1 MHSGKGK
8 VTADG
13 VVGIARAFLG
23 AVLVPFWCPCGLF
36 LTRMT
41 SFYQH
46 LNDGSAGMA
55 LYLTTKCLR
64 ESEKYSKVTHWAPF
78 VLFSDDV
85 TLEFA
90 TEKEERRKDTLPRK
104 TQI

>member
-8 VTADG
+8 VTTDG

-36 LTRMT
+36 LTRP
-41 SFYQH
+41 

-55 LYLTTKCLR
+55 LHLTTKCLR

-90 TEKEERRKDTLPRK
+90 TEKEERRKETLPRK

>member
-23 AVLVPFWCPCGLF
+23 AVLF
-36 LTRMT
+36 LTRP
-41 SFYQH
+41 

-55 LYLTTKCLR
+55 LHLTTKCLR

-90 TEKEERRKDTLPRK
+90 TEKEERRKETLPRK

>member
-1 MHSGKGK
+1 MSLWA
-8 VTADG
+8 VSDEATL
-13 VVGIARAFLG
+13 AF
-23 AVLVPFWCPCGLF
+23 
-36 LTRMT
+36 MK

-46 LNDGSAGMA
+46 LNDGSAGRA
-55 LYLTTKCLR
+55 LHLTTKCLS

-90 TEKEERRKDTLPRK
+90 TEKEERRKETAQKDINIGYKDVTF
-104 TQI
+104 THVE